1 MATFK
6 RSLFKSTT
14 NYVKA
19 NFICGHN
26 PIRKVSEL
34 IDSDGNLSFNDETSN
49 FSELKIDKSIDYFA
63 NQTGDLELDKCNITA
78 QMSNWQCATINGGK
92 ITPTTTHIIAKFPN
106 VTYIHLNSIGN
117 NMWQQIRTCPEL
129 TTVIID
135 DCSALKYNN
144 DYGQLWGIFADCN
157 KLSRLVM
164 NGLTWGGLD
173 LIGKPFTRESLVE
186 FFESLGQADLSA
198 RTNQTITLGSI
209 LLPLLTDEDKK
220 IATDKGWTLA

>member
-26 PIRKVSEL
+26 PIRKLSEL
-34 IDSDGNLSFNDETSN
+34 IDSDGNLTFNDTTSN

-78 QMSNWQCATINGGK
+78 QMSNWQCSTINGGK
-92 ITPTTTHIIAKFPN
+92 ITPTATDLITNFPN

-117 NMWQQIRTCPEL
+117 NIWQQIRTCPKL

-135 DCSALKYNN
+135 DCSALKNN
-144 DYGQLWGIFADCN
+144 PDYGQWWGIFANCA

-164 NGLTWGGLD
+164 NGLTWGGLY
-173 LIGKPFTRESLVE
+173 LIDKPFTRESLIE
-186 FFESLGQADLSA
+186 FFESLGQADLST
-198 RTNQTITLGSI
+198 RTNQTITLGSK
-209 LLPLLTDEDKK
+209 LLAKLTDEDKK